1 MANSSK
7 KTSKSKGKGKA
18 EGKTESFVWSDDEV
32 ELLLKVTQEYKV
44 SQTSVKTD
52 WESFENSRSILRL
65 LLYPLQNSP
74 TMRQCAQD
82 AYKIFE
88 LLAGFA

>member
-44 SQTSVKTD
+44 SQTRVKTD

-65 LLYPLQNSP
+65 LVLPATKFSHHAP
-74 TMRQCAQD
+74 VRPGR
-82 AYKIFE
+82 I
-88 LLAGFA
+88 

>member
-18 EGKTESFVWSDDEV
+18 KGKTESFVWSDDEV
-32 ELLLKVTQEYKV
+32 ELLLKVTQVYKV

-52 WESFENSRSILRL
+52 WESFEKFSLHSSSVTIPATKFSHHALVRPGRI
-65 LLYPLQNSP
+65 
-74 TMRQCAQD
+74 
-82 AYKIFE
+82 
-88 LLAGFA
+88 

>member
-7 KTSKSKGKGKA
+7 N
-18 EGKTESFVWSDDEV
+18 DEV

-74 TMRQCAQD
+74 TMR
-82 AYKIFE
+82 
-88 LLAGFA
+88 